1 MGLTRRKAMNSFSRR
16 AAAKIYLST
25 SQQSS
30 ALGPT
35 ESWALQTTE
44 QKPQPLYEMT
54 RDPLCNSE
62 YTWFASQRNS

>member
-1 MGLTRRKAMNSFSRR
+1 MGLTRRKAMDLFSRR

-35 ESWALQTTE
+35 ELWALQTTE
-44 QKPQPLYEMT
+44 QKTLA
-54 RDPLCNSE
+54 
-62 YTWFASQRNS
+62 FI